1 VAREGMTNAGKKE
14 QRQVNRLIDKQAKE
28 GPQSSTRPAEGRLA
42 PRGHSTRKGQKG
54 AK

>member
-1 VAREGMTNAGKKE
+1 MKEGTTNAGKKE

-28 GPQSSTRPAEGRLA
+28 GPQSTTRPAEGHTA
-42 PRGHSTRKGQKG
+42 PRAHSTRKGQKG